1 MRRSPAAVALM
12 ALALA
17 GCSAGPSASRPPSA
31 AASSP
36 RAPGSAGSPAGPPA
50 RPARPAHVV
59 TRLVRWHIPVPMSR
73 AAVAAHPPGTLLL
86 AGGLVGGTSTT
97 RVSALDTGTGRTH
110 PAGRLAV
117 PTHDGAALTLHGHSF
132 VVGGGSASST
142 DLVQELA
149 PPGRAARVVAHLP
162 RPRSDDGAARFGDVG
177 FVVGGYDGNV
187 PDRSVLATRDGRTY
201 RPVARL
207 AVPVRYAAVAALGG
221 DLFVIGGEAVGG
233 PHDGAP
239 VDLIQRVDVRRHRAA
254 VVGHLPAPVQDAVA
268 FRLGA
273 TLYLAGGRTS
283 SAPSTRGTRAVY
295 ALDGAGNSVHRVA
308 RLPRPVA
315 DAGVAV
321 LGRTAWL
328 VGGESAG
335 RTLDLVQTVTWG
347 TP

>member
-1 MRRSPAAVALM
+1 MRRSPAAAVVLAW
-12 ALALA
+12 ALA
-17 GCSAGPSASRPPSA
+17 GCSAGPAASGLPSA
-31 AASSP
+31 APSSHSPSGAAGSSP
-36 RAPGSAGSPAGPPA
+36 GPRS

-59 TRLVRWHIPVPMSR
+59 ARLLRWRTPVPVSR
-73 AAVAAHPPGTLLL
+73 AALAVRPPGTLLL

-97 RVSALDTGTGRTH
+97 RVSALDTGTGRSR

-117 PTHDGAALTLHGHSF
+117 PTHDGAVLTVHGHSF
-132 VVGGGSASST
+132 VVGGGSASSI

-162 RPRSDDGAARFGDVG
+162 RPRSDDVGVRSGDVG
-177 FVVGGYDGNV
+177 FVVGGYDGSAA
-187 PDRSVLATRDGRTY
+187 DRSVLATRDGRTY

-207 AVPVRYAAVAALGG
+207 AVAVRYAAVAARGG
-221 DLFVIGGEAVGG
+221 DLFVLGGEAVGG
-233 PHDGAP
+233 PHDGVP
-239 VDLIQRVDVRRHRAA
+239 VDLIQRVDVRRHRTA

-273 TLYLAGGRTS
+273 TLYLAGGRASSVS
-283 SAPSTRGTRAVY
+283 SARATRAVY
-295 ALDGAGNSVHRVA
+295 ALDTAGNAVHKVA